1 MKNPFITLTDVS
13 SNRKIRVNILHI
25 ITYAPMKYSD
35 SNKTYT
41 YMTNASPAF
50 NDTSVKET
58 VEQIDRMIEEYYDQS
73 AIHNIGKVR

>member
-25 ITYAPMKYSD
+25 ITYAPMKYSG
-35 SNKTYT
+35 SNETYT
-41 YMTNASPAF
+41 YMTNASPAL

-58 VEQIDRMIEEYYDQS
+58 VEEIDLLIAAYYS
-73 AIHNIGKVR
+73 HPSH